1 MWLHPRGRFLT
12 YSRIISYSRLF
23 RNIYDDLRHTYATLC
38 GCSGARVSDIGTILD
53 VMPRISGDRLRRVR
67 DRRLLSQRELAERAG
82 LSPTTILKLESG
94 RVEEPHPRT
103 IRKLADALEVD
114 PAELVEGE

>member
-1 MWLHPRGRFLT
+1 M
-12 YSRIISYSRLF
+12 I
-23 RNIYDDLRHTYATLC
+23 YATLS
-38 GCSGARVSDIGTILD
+38 GCNRSRGSDVGTILD
-53 VMPRISGDRLRRVR
+53 VMPRISGDRLRKVR

-94 RVEEPHPRT
+94 RVDEPHPRT

-114 PAELVEGE
+114 PAELVGGE

>member
-1 MWLHPRGRFLT
+1 MPHLVDG
-12 YSRIISYSRLF
+12 
-23 RNIYDDLRHTYATLC
+23 
-38 GCSGARVSDIGTILD
+38 GGAMGGGVRTILGD
-53 VMPRISGDRLRRVR
+53 MPRINGDRLRKVR

-94 RVEEPHPRT
+94 RVDEPHPRT

-114 PAELVEGE
+114 PAELVREE